1 MATLAPKLP
10 LALDASTQYEMIKDY
25 PKLAAQN
32 LKMLILTIPGERM
45 MDVDFGVGIP
55 KYLFENNDNV
65 VRAEIK
71 ARLYEQVNTY
81 LPYIDILEVN
91 FHSSIEDPTVSEH
104 YLGMRIIYNII
115 PVGIVSSLSISMDGS
130 SLITSSEIVS
140 YS

>member
-1 MATLAPKLP
+1 MVTLAPKLP
-10 LALDASTQYEMIKDY
+10 LALDSSTQYEMIKDY

-32 LKMLILTIPGERM
+32 LKMLILTIPGERI

-65 VRAEIK
+65 VRAKIK

-91 FHSSIEDPTVSEH
+91 FYSSLEDPTVSEH
-104 YLGMRIIYNII
+104 YLGMRVIYNII
-115 PVGIVSSLSISMDGS
+115 PVAIVSSLSISMNGS
-130 SLITSSEIVS
+130 DITTSSEIVS

>member
-1 MATLAPKLP
+1 MTILAPKLP
-10 LALDASTQYEMIKDY
+10 LALDANTQYEMIRDY
-25 PKLAAQN
+25 PKLAQQN
-32 LKMLILTIPGERM
+32 LKMLILTIPGERV

-91 FHSSIEDPTVSEH
+91 FHSSLEDPMVSEH
-104 YLGMRIIYNII
+104 YLGMKVIYNII
-115 PVGIVSSLSISMDGS
+115 PIGIISSLSISMNGS
-130 SLITSSEIVS
+130 SIITSGEIVS